1 MYEVHK
7 LKIEVNNQ
15 SHQGHLS
22 NEELKPKYELRSQG
36 CSDFGKLIIK
46 RLNLHLKKQVERIST
61 LQNLLQADYKI
72 HIPNS
77 QSLSNY
83 CYQLKQELFF
93 KEFDGTLGTFESLSS
108 NYSFEK
114 ASSEVDLIILDIN
127 KDIENFVLVFTCKHF
142 LTHFK
147 KQNEINQPSFFVSDT
162 TFSLL
167 RNNYKLLIIGNLF
180 Y

>member
-1 MYEVHK
+1 
-7 LKIEVNNQ
+7 VNNQ

-22 NEELKPKYELRSQG
+22 NEDLKPKYELISQG
-36 CSDFGKLIIK
+36 CSDFDKLIIK
-46 RLNLHLKKQVERIST
+46 RLNLHLKKQVERFST

-93 KEFDGTLGTFESLSS
+93 KEFNGTFESLSS

-114 ASSEVDLIILDIN
+114 ASSDVDLIILDMN

-147 KQNEINQPSFFVSDT
+147 KQNETNHPSFFVSDT

-167 RNNYKLLIIGNLF
+167 RNNYKPSFLVICFANSLLTYL
-180 Y
+180 